1 MGPMNSRR
9 LPSPTVLA
17 GLVVTLASL
26 GLFISTLAPTLT
38 WGFNK
43 TGVDGGELLA
53 AANRFG
59 VPHPPGYPTY
69 TLLLKLFATVV
80 PIGDF
85 AYRGNLL
92 SALLAAVSV
101 ALLYLV
107 ILRFC
112 RFLRPT
118 CPEPCR
124 IASAALGSLAF
135 ATSPLFWSQAVMTEV
150 YTLNTFFVGSLL
162 LIATKLALRLPRE
175 GGLTRKQSTIW
186 IALFGLLLGLGLGNH
201 LTLISIALPL
211 IIWLSVTIGW
221 ARLLSLWSVGALIL
235 GLGIYIYLPVSAAQ
249 EPPVN
254 WGNADTFAGMAWM
267 LTGRVY
273 QEYVFAVPA
282 EEIPRRLAAW
292 LQLIYAQFNPLG
304 LFLGLFGAL
313 PRFMK
318 ERGFLIASSASIL
331 ILSAYGIMYN
341 TFDYEVLMIPAFM
354 LFSIWLGVGFLA
366 IVASAPTWA
375 ETLIDRLQALPLKAL
390 TPHTLMILSA
400 AAFAALPLT
409 SVILNYEAQNLSD
422 DDQAY
427 RYAKEVIDAVPDG
440 SVVMSTEEDTVFS
453 LWYIRYVGEPERDVA
468 PIAVPLLQFDWYWR
482 NIHSRYPDRFPER
495 GPTDIGEGIRRI
507 VGDNSGRSRVFF
519 TYRDRFLEES
529 FELTTVGK
537 LLEARLKRAS

>member
-1 MGPMNSRR
+1 MNSR
-9 LPSPTVLA
+9 LLSSPNVVA

-53 AANRFG
+53 AANGFG

-69 TLLLKLFATVV
+69 TLLLKLFATMV

-107 ILRFC
+107 ILRLC

-118 CPEPCR
+118 YPESYW

-150 YTLNTFFVGSLL
+150 YTLNTVFVGSLL
-162 LIATKLALRLPRE
+162 LIATKLAFRFSIE
-175 GGLTRKQSTIW
+175 GELTRKKSTTW
-186 IALFGLLLGLGLGNH
+186 MALFGLFLGLGLGNH
-201 LTLISIALPL
+201 LTLMSIALPL
-211 IIWLSVTIGW
+211 VIWLSVIIGW
-221 ARLLSLWSVGALIL
+221 RRVLSLRSVGALIL
-235 GLGIYIYLPVSAAQ
+235 GLGIYIYLPISAAQ

-282 EEIPRRLAAW
+282 EDIPRRLAAW

-304 LFLGLFGAL
+304 LSLGLVGAL

-318 ERGFLIASSASIL
+318 ERGFLIASSTSIL

-354 LFSIWLGVGFLA
+354 LFSIWLGIGFLA
-366 IVASAPTWA
+366 IISGAPNWA
-375 ETLIDRLQALPLKAL
+375 ETLIDRLQAGPLKAL
-390 TPHTLMILSA
+390 VPHTGVIVSL

-409 SVILNYEAQNLSD
+409 SVIINYEAQNLRD

-453 LWYIRYVGEPERDVA
+453 LWYVRYVGETDRDVA

-482 NIHSRYPDRFPER
+482 NIHARYPDRFPES
-495 GPTDIGEGIRRI
+495 GPTNIGEAIRRI
-507 VGDNSGRSRVFF
+507 VEDNSGRSHVFF

-529 FELTTVGK
+529 FELAPVGK